1 MGLTFDILHFKLKR
15 KTHRK
20 ASMSQTQ
27 PPPDLTIG
35 RSPPRHER
43 ILDML
48 KARGV
53 VEVTTLAETL
63 GVSAVTI
70 RADLDAL
77 EKRRMIR
84 RIRGGAMALR
94 PARFERPADLPS
106 QTYPAEKEAIA
117 DLAASLVRD
126 GETIILDAGTTTL
139 ALAQALPRGLTDVV
153 VVTNGLDIAIALEG
167 HPGVT
172 VIVTG
177 GRLRRRGRNGRAHS
191 LISPFG
197 THLLREINADVAFLC
212 CAGVDAARGFTN
224 GNWEEAE
231 IKQAMIAAALRVI
244 VVADHGKIGHV
255 GSARIAPLDQ
265 VDLLVTD
272 SGAPAA
278 DIQALEAAG
287 LRVAVA

>member
-1 MGLTFDILHFKLKR
+1 MT
-15 KTHRK
+15 
-20 ASMSQTQ
+20 QTQ
-27 PPPDLTIG
+27 SSPDLAKG
-35 RSPPRHER
+35 RSSPRHER
-43 ILDML
+43 ILEML
-48 KARGV
+48 SASGV
-53 VEVTTLAETL
+53 VEVTTLAEAL
-63 GVSAVTI
+63 SVSAVTI

-77 EKRRMIR
+77 EKRRLIR

-94 PARFERPADLPS
+94 PARFERPVDLPS
-106 QTYPAEKEAIA
+106 QTFSAEKEAIA

-126 GETIILDAGTTTL
+126 GETVILDAGTTTL

-153 VVTNGLDIAIALEG
+153 VVTNALDIAIALQG

-177 GRLRRRGRNGRAHS
+177 GRLKRGGRNAASRS

-212 CAGVDAARGFTN
+212 CAGVDPARGFTN
-224 GNWEEAE
+224 GNWDEAE

-265 VDLLVTD
+265 IDLLVTD

-287 LRVAVA
+287 LRVVVA

>member
-1 MGLTFDILHFKLKR
+1 
-15 KTHRK
+15 
-20 ASMSQTQ
+20 MSQTQ
-27 PPPDLTIG
+27 PTPDLAIG
-35 RSPPRHER
+35 RPSPRHER

-48 KARGV
+48 KVRGV
-53 VEVTTLAETL
+53 VEVTTLAEAL

-77 EKRRMIR
+77 EKRRLIR

-106 QTYPAEKEAIA
+106 QTFSAEKEAIA

-139 ALAQALPRGLTDVV
+139 ALAQALPKELTDVV
-153 VVTNGLDIAIALEG
+153 IVTNGLDIAIALEG
-167 HPGVT
+167 HPGVN

-177 GRLRRRGRNGRAHS
+177 GRLRRGGRNARARS

-197 THLLREINADVAFLC
+197 TQLLREINADAAFLC
-212 CAGVDAARGFTN
+212 CAGIDAARGFTN